1 MNPANPTTEPASRSR
16 GSLARRLAD
25 VLNPFTV
32 FTALYALVAFS
43 EAALG
48 PAVLYAVV
56 EVAAAGTVAGF
67 VLVLRRRRRVG
78 DFWISSRA
86 QRIVPAVFLL
96 STFAALLGAL
106 ALLGA
111 PERLFLVTLSM
122 GLASAAVAAATLF
135 WKASAHSAV
144 AGHAVAA
151 GLLVLGLPLGLTFL
165 PVLPA
170 VLWARVASGA
180 HTTAQVLAGAGAG
193 AASALA
199 FLV

>member
-43 EAALG
+43 EAAFG

-56 EVAAAGTVAGF
+56 EIVAAGNVAGF
-67 VLVLRRRRRVG
+67 VLVLRLRRRVG

-111 PERLFLVTLSM
+111 PEGLFLVTLSM

-165 PVLPA
+165 PVLPV
-170 VLWARVASGA
+170 VLWARVTSGA